1 MGHRVCGAAEGA
13 PPPRRAGWARSAPP
27 ACAPSASLTR
37 ALSSVTQNC
46 GSRGTGPPARRNSLS
61 GPLFTLCCPN
71 PHAHAGVVAVS
82 LVPAG
87 CGPRSGFTLGLAVQW
102 PLCRRTRRTGMSQ
115 CLRPMR
121 WAHLLLLLRDCFLY
135 HVLLP
140 CMLPL
145 LSLLLPA
152 RTCCAVIFVAPA
164 CCFCIPLC
172 MFLNM

>member
-82 LVPAG
+82 LVPAV

-102 PLCRRTRRTGMSQ
+102 LLCRRTRRTGMSQ

-140 CMLPL
+140 CCRCCRCCCLPGRAAL
-145 LSLLLPA
+145 LFLWLLLA
-152 RTCCAVIFVAPA
+152 AYASRCACP
-164 CCFCIPLC
+164 
-172 MFLNM
+172 